1 MAPGCTSIQH
11 EKDQK
16 LVQFEVKNCSEFAD
30 LFSCTAT
37 NSENN
42 TNLTETKYYVC
53 YDALYLDQIP
63 LPSPLPSSLFED
75 VHHKQQTSNFV
86 VDQTKLTSQ
95 AKTTV
100 ASLTSANSLD
110 TIDSFEILEQTI
122 MKQKRISKMKNTDLR
137 LKVLLKRT
145 FNLVCEIM
153 DHENGFDTDDV
164 SESSEQPASETKEV
178 SQRLNEQYDD
188 EVDKDGEDSS
198 DSDDDDDDD
207 DTESDSDED
216 DDYVQESINY
226 SKVIPNK
233 QENEISQTNDFQNI
247 ALKEYNFYELDE
259 NRYESLN
266 KNQVLDKTTT
276 DEHYMSLEPIVTYI
290 EQQSISNKRK
300 LSDDYEQ
307 DVYAKRFKSKRS
319 LSSSSDDENEEKLVG
334 DGDYQL
340 EESSTNEPNFKL
352 IIKSTDNNGYKL
364 ASINFYA

>member
-37 NSENN
+37 NN
-42 TNLTETKYYVC
+42 
-53 YDALYLDQIP
+53 QIP

-207 DTESDSDED
+207 TESDSDED

-307 DVYAKRFKSKRS
+307 EVYAKRFKSKRS

-340 EESSTNEPNFKL
+340 ESGSSSGCFILADQAQLEESSNNEPNFKL